1 MRALGIALFNLIP
14 QTRRTKVNWHF
25 PKDFALEVFLRIQ
38 ESELDENQ
46 KKFLRAIAGNNV
58 VMRIKK
64 SKKKDTRFENLLSL
78 LRKMNKNGFIT
89 ALGVIET

>member
-1 MRALGIALFNLIP
+1 M
-14 QTRRTKVNWHF
+14 NWHF
-25 PKDFALEVFLRIQ
+25 PKDFALEVFLRIH